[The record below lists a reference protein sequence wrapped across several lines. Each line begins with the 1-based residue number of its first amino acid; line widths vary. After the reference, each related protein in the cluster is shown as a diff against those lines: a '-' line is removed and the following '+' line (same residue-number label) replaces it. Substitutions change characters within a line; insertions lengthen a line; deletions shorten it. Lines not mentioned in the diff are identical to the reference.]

1 MSTITTTTD
10 QFLFSRPCSKI
21 LKRAVHQLIDYLET
35 NNVLSENQFGYRK
48 RRSTELASILLTD
61 KIRKAVD
68 KGNLVGVFDID
79 LSKAFDTLSHSFLLE
94 KLKGVR
100 SYANN

>member
-10 QFLFSRPCSKI
+10 QFLFSRPYSKI
-21 LKRAVHQLIDYLET
+21 LKTVHQLIDYLET

-61 KIRKAVD
+61 NIRKAVD

-94 KLKGVR
+94 NLKGVR